1 MEKISSPR
9 ARWKWSLG
17 LGQHLKGAWSNVG
30 VRSSSTREI
39 KNATI
44 SEFSTFLKINK
55 SREHLSFT
63 VNSFLPYLRLTTQIF
78 EFLLLST
85 KCLAVLRLSVNPTET
100 LKLVCLNSTKTK
112 IYFSQTVIDYLIK
125 TL

>member
-9 ARWKWSLG
+9 ERWKWSLG

-55 SREHLSFT
+55 SKKQ
-63 VNSFLPYLRLTTQIF
+63 FL
-78 EFLLLST
+78 
-85 KCLAVLRLSVNPTET
+85 LRLSLFYP
-100 LKLVCLNSTKTK
+100 
-112 IYFSQTVIDYLIK
+112 IYGNGQNVSIFTAVD
-125 TL
+125 

>member
-9 ARWKWSLG
+9 ERWKWSLG

-55 SREHLSFT
+55 SKKK
-63 VNSFLPYLRLTTQIF
+63 FL
-78 EFLLLST
+78 
-85 KCLAVLRLSVNPTET
+85 LRLSLFYP
-100 LKLVCLNSTKTK
+100 
-112 IYFSQTVIDYLIK
+112 IYGNGQNVSIFTAID
-125 TL
+125 